1 MDILYPAGWAVERA
15 LDVPGVRPTR
25 LFRVLWPLWQVEAAA
40 ERWEEQTY
48 DIVDRFVVRGI
59 REGGLR
65 RVGELSEFF
74 GLPGTL
80 VERCLDF
87 LERIG
92 HMERDG
98 DVVRLTDLGVR
109 SATAGVRL
117 ARTEDRLR
125 LLVDRF
131 THRPLPREHY
141 DPSVAVL
148 AAPSDVVERWGF
160 RALFSA
166 EPFRVGFV
174 DELANR
180 PDRAAYNLPLGLE
193 NPRVVSVSDGYLPAH
208 LVEIAGGDLLAFTKV
223 SSGRDAFLES
233 VCRQAAGV
241 RNLLDEPAG
250 ASPREIWIEWAAD
263 EQRHGLAEIAQ
274 LESGLWRA
282 TFGADVFGEGPM
294 KLGLTRLG
302 SFDVFRD
309 HFIQLW
315 CDDEELRRR
324 ALLDR
329 AVPSVNY
336 RARTATELLE
346 QVAALAH
353 RLEVL
358 PPGLGEIRHRA
369 ESLGETER
377 AATLVAWQAELEVVA
392 CDDG

>member
-25 LFRVLWPLWQVEAAA
+25 LFRVLWPLWQVETAA
-40 ERWEEQTY
+40 EKLEEQTY
-48 DIVDRFVVRGI
+48 DIVDRFVVRGVG
-59 REGGLR
+59 EGGLR
-65 RVGELSEFF
+65 RAGELSEFF
-74 GLPGTL
+74 GLPRTL

-92 HMERDG
+92 HVERDG
-98 DVVRLTDLGVR
+98 DVVRLTELGAR
-109 SATAGVRL
+109 SATAGIRL

-125 LLVDRF
+125 LLVERF
-131 THRPLPREHY
+131 THQPLPREHY

-148 AAPSDVVERWGF
+148 PAPSEAVERLGF

-174 DELANR
+174 NELASR
-180 PDRAAYNLPLGLE
+180 LDRAEYNLPVGLE
-193 NPRVVSVSDGYLPAH
+193 NPRVLALSDGYLPTY
-208 LVEIAGGDLLAFTKV
+208 LVETDGRDLLAFTKV
-223 SSGRDAFLES
+223 GTGRDAFLES

-250 ASPREIWIEWAAD
+250 ASPSEIWTEWAAD
-263 EQRHGLAEIAQ
+263 KQGYGLASIAQ

-282 TFGADVFGEGPM
+282 TFGADVFGEGAK

-302 SFDVFRD
+302 SFAVFRD

-315 CDDEELRRR
+315 CDDEQLRQR

-329 AVPSVNY
+329 TVPSVNF
-336 RARTATELLE
+336 RAQTAGELLE
-346 QVAALAH
+346 QVAVLGR
-353 RLEVL
+353 RLEIA
-358 PPGLGEIRHRA
+358 PPGFDEIQRHA

-377 AATLVAWQAELEVVA
+377 AATLAAWQAELEVAV
-392 CDDG
+392 CDDA